1 VPHILDAGA
10 ADKLRADWDKKFRGS
25 ENAHKLAIFD
35 GGMEWVQ
42 TGMSNTDAQYLEARK
57 FQNQQIYSLYR
68 MPPHKVGELER
79 STNNN
84 IEHQAL
90 EYVTDCLMTEL
101 TRWEQTLWR
110 DLLTAEEQKVYFF
123 EFLTNALLRGDFAS
137 RMAGYAIARNW
148 GIYSADDSAILRT

>member
-1 VPHILDAGA
+1 
-10 ADKLRADWDKKFRGS
+10 
-25 ENAHKLAIFD
+25 
-35 GGMEWVQ
+35 MEWVQ
-42 TGMSNTDAQYLEARK
+42 TGMSNTDAQYLESRK

-101 TRWEQTLWR
+101 
-110 DLLTAEEQKVYFF
+110 V
-123 EFLTNALLRGDFAS
+123 
-137 RMAGYAIARNW
+137 AGNR
-148 GIYSADDSAILRT
+148 R